1 MSIVL
6 EKGGRIN
13 LSKDVP
19 ALRKIRV
26 GLGWD
31 ANGTDTGTDFDLDAT
46 CFVLKNTSENK
57 PVMINERYMIFY
69 NNLRSPENAVVHS
82 GDNRT
87 GSGEGDDETIRVE
100 LALLPEETS
109 ELSFIVTIHEAVPRK
124 QNFGQVKNAYIVL
137 YNDESGAEV
146 ARYDLEEAFS
156 TETAVQFGSLYK
168 KDGQWL
174 FKAVGAGYKLGLGE
188 FVKGYGGDV
197 A

>member
-109 ELSFIVTIHEAVPRK
+109 ELSFIVTIHEAGPRK